1 MESHSLFELNQ
12 YIKRVIALNF
22 PEHIWINCEI
32 AQIKEVRGNVYI
44 DLVEQDQTD
53 NIIAQAS
60 AVIWYKSFLFI
71 KNKLGTLTNSLLSE
85 GAHVKIKVQ
94 VEFNERYGY
103 KLVID
108 DIDPTYTLGR
118 LEINRQKIIERLK
131 EDNLFDSNKL
141 VPLPKV
147 IQKIAVISSD
157 QAAGYKDFITQLS
170 ENQFGYQIEFHLY
183 SSSMQGQNTEKDV
196 CSAFDNIIESSINY
210 DAVIIMRGGGSKLD
224 LSFFDNYNI
233 GAKIAKCPF
242 PVLTGIGHE
251 IDQSIADM
259 VANKSLKTPTACA
272 DFIIER
278 MMNFESELLSLKR
291 QINQQALQSVNI
303 QSTNLKNTVSLLQRR
318 PSEIIQT
325 QMMMQET
332 NLKTIKNS
340 YSKIINNELRRIE
353 LLKKAVFIANPSNI
367 LKRGFT
373 LVKQNNTYLKN
384 SADLNKNIKTE
395 IIFHDGKVKI

>member
-1 MESHSLFELNQ
+1 LESHSLFELNQ

-22 PEHIWINCEI
+22 PEHVWINCEI
-32 AQIKEVRGNVYI
+32 AQIKEVRGNVYL

-71 KNKLGTLTNSLLSE
+71 KNKLGTLANSLLTG

-131 EDNLFDSNKL
+131 EDDLFDSNKF

-147 IQKIAVISSD
+147 IQKIAIISSE

-196 CSAFDNIIESSINY
+196 CFAFDNIIESSINY

-291 QINQQALQSVNI
+291 QIHQQALQSVNI

-318 PSEIIQT
+318 PLEIIQT
-325 QMMMQET
+325 QMIMQET
-332 NLKTIKNS
+332 NRKTIKNN
-340 YSKIINNELRRIE
+340 YSKIMNNELRRIE
-353 LLKKAVFIANPSNI
+353 LLNKAVLIANPTNI

-373 LVKQNNTYLKN
+373 LVKQNNMYLTK
-384 SADLNKNIKTE
+384 SSDLNKNIKTE

>member
-1 MESHSLFELNQ
+1 LESHSLFELNQ